1 MASFDRMATVTAS
14 TKRSGGITD
23 GLETAYA
30 ESIASLKCL
39 PLDSAAADRR
49 GGWGMLIQ
57 GIEGLAWTEALQT
70 ACEGGLDIVEG
81 DLLVVAG
88 TEYPIRAVAE
98 WTWRGSEYKIL
109 LLQETK

>member
-1 MASFDRMATVTAS
+1 MATVTAS
-14 TKRSGGITD
+14 TKRSPGITD
-23 GLETAYA
+23 GLEGAYT
-30 ESIASLKCL
+30 ENIASLKCT

-49 GGWGMLIQ
+49 GGWGILIP
-57 GIEGLAWTEALQT
+57 GIEGLAWSEALQT

-98 WTWRGSEYKIL
+98 WEWRGSEFKML